1 MMVTAK
7 GNGNGAGQREITA
20 EYHDAAQVGLT
31 KASGQPE
38 GIIFRH
44 SCRSADTINRG
55 LPDQDIA
62 PSIKAEEGWSLTSSR
77 LTSTCTSGGNPHVV
91 LTPSE

>member
-38 GIIFRH
+38 GIIFG
-44 SCRSADTINRG
+44 SPDVFVGGLSAGQRR
-55 LPDQDIA
+55 A
-62 PSIKAEEGWSLTSSR
+62 
-77 LTSTCTSGGNPHVV
+77 
-91 LTPSE
+91 